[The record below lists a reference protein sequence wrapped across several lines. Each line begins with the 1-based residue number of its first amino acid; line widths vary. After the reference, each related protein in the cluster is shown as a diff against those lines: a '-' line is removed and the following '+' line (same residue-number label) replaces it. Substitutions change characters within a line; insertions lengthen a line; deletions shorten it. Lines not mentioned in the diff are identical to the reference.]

1 MAGSFYLAYAL
12 ANKLKDSGPGW
23 PTMPKEDVIGKAIDS
38 LMQEM
43 GPRGTY
49 VKLDDASEIEKIQPT
64 SETWK
69 SGKAASDFSNYEESL
84 KQLTSVYN
92 ETQGVIQ
99 KIKGRLG
106 QGVNSESQLLELE
119 ALFEELI
126 ICYNRMVSHVDAM
139 LGLTS
144 LVPETWHS
152 QESKLEEKAVGW
164 IKSVKYTQVQ
174 HDEDIRAVCA
184 AIYPFLACRA
194 EALEHL
200 EILHEGGSR
209 SESNNWAMSPI
220 ANLYPHLT
228 AVKNSLLPVVINA
241 RSVARDLYGRLD
253 RPINQ
258 IVGALENSIDP
269 VNTEIASFLVPG
281 YFKEDQKIIS
291 GIKGDFTV
299 AMGEVPSAQGN
310 ASIDTISKQLPLKV
324 KDALKDTVQLGALTL
339 IDSSVLDKLRVSIS
353 IDDAGLFTL
362 SRSSGT
368 YAGKAASSFMLLQN
382 TSGVL
387 HESITGKVTAKSVF
401 VPLKQTYN
409 LDNYSTLLFIVKLV
423 QNEIHTTPT
432 NPESLNIDFQLTS
445 ENGIAGVK
453 VVTKNTILE
462 EYTAQYILV
471 PNIPPAVTG
480 VPPGTPRCGGTVS
493 FDFYEAEK
501 ARGLYIRFQPGFD
514 KNRNRPRVIAG
525 FSKIDISGA
534 ANRSINLVVGN
545 VDCDGFVL
553 YVSTEENITL
563 GVVRAYWLAVD
574 TQVI

>member
-23 PTMPKEDVIGKAIDS
+23 PTMPKEDVIRKAIDS

-43 GPRGTY
+43 GPKGTY
-49 VKLDDASEIEKIQPT
+49 VKLNDASEIEKIQPT

-106 QGVNSESQLLELE
+106 QGFNSESQLLELE

-164 IKSVKYTQVQ
+164 IKSIKYTQVQ

-200 EILHEGGSR
+200 EILHE
-209 SESNNWAMSPI
+209 
-220 ANLYPHLT
+220 

-281 YFKEDQKIIS
+281 YFKEDQKTIS

-324 KDALKDTVQLGALTL
+324 KDALKDTVQLGALTI

-387 HESITGKVTAKSVF
+387 HEFITGKVTAKSVF

-493 FDFYEAEK
+493 FDFYEVEK
-501 ARGLYIRFQPGFD
+501 ARGLYISFQPGFD

-545 VDCDGFVL
+545 VDWDGFVL

-563 GVVRAYWLAVD
+563 GVIRAYWLAVD

>member
-23 PTMPKEDVIGKAIDS
+23 PTMPKEDVIKKAIDS
-38 LMQEM
+38 LIQEM
-43 GPRGTY
+43 GPKGTY
-49 VKLDDASEIEKIQPT
+49 VKPDDASEIEKIQPT

-69 SGKAASDFSNYEESL
+69 SDKAASDFSNYEESL

-164 IKSVKYTQVQ
+164 IKSVKYAQVQ

-228 AVKNSLLPVVINA
+228 VVKNSLLPVVINA

-281 YFKEDQKIIS
+281 YFKEDQKTIS

-324 KDALKDTVQLGALTL
+324 KAALKDTVQLGALTL

-353 IDDAGLFTL
+353 IYDAGLFTL

-387 HESITGKVTAKSVF
+387 HESIEGKVTAESVF

-501 ARGLYIRFQPGFD
+501 ARGLYISFQPGFD

-545 VDCDGFVL
+545 VDRDGFVL
-553 YVSTEENITL
+553 YVSTEEHITL
-563 GVVRAYWLAVD
+563 GIVRAYWLAVD

>member
-23 PTMPKEDVIGKAIDS
+23 PTMPKEDVIKKAIDS
-38 LMQEM
+38 LIQEM
-43 GPRGTY
+43 GPKGTY
-49 VKLDDASEIEKIQPT
+49 VKPDDASEIEKIQPT

-69 SGKAASDFSNYEESL
+69 SDKAASDFSNYEESL

-164 IKSVKYTQVQ
+164 IKSVKYAQVQ

-200 EILHEGGSR
+200 EILHEV
-209 SESNNWAMSPI
+209 
-220 ANLYPHLT
+220 
-228 AVKNSLLPVVINA
+228 VKNSLLPVVINA

-281 YFKEDQKIIS
+281 YFKEDQKTIS

-353 IDDAGLFTL
+353 IYDAGLFTL

-387 HESITGKVTAKSVF
+387 HESIEGKVTAESVF

-501 ARGLYIRFQPGFD
+501 ARGLYISFQPGFD

-545 VDCDGFVL
+545 VDRDGFVL
-553 YVSTEENITL
+553 YVSTEEHITL
-563 GVVRAYWLAVD
+563 GIVRAYWLAVD

>member
-23 PTMPKEDVIGKAIDS
+23 PTMPKEDVIKKAIDS
-38 LMQEM
+38 LIQEM
-43 GPRGTY
+43 GPKGTY
-49 VKLDDASEIEKIQPT
+49 VKPDDASEIEKIQPT

-69 SGKAASDFSNYEESL
+69 SDKAASDFSNYEESL
-84 KQLTSVYN
+84 KQFYN

-164 IKSVKYTQVQ
+164 IKSVKYAQVQ

-200 EILHEGGSR
+200 EILHEV
-209 SESNNWAMSPI
+209 
-220 ANLYPHLT
+220 
-228 AVKNSLLPVVINA
+228 VKNSLLPVVINA

-281 YFKEDQKIIS
+281 YFKEDQKTIS

-353 IDDAGLFTL
+353 IYDAGLFTL

-387 HESITGKVTAKSVF
+387 HESIEGKVTAESVF

-501 ARGLYIRFQPGFD
+501 ARGLYISFQPGFD

-545 VDCDGFVL
+545 VDRDGFVL
-553 YVSTEENITL
+553 YVSTEEHITL
-563 GVVRAYWLAVD
+563 GIVRAYWLAVD